1 MLINSGVII
10 VRITMLALLG
20 ILLNRADVT
29 TEEFVVTL
37 GLAGALSLFSY
48 VHGRIDCK
56 LT

>member
-1 MLINSGVII
+1 MLINSGVIM

-37 GLAGALSLFSY
+37 GLAGILSLFSY
-48 VHGRIDCK
+48 VLVAGLIVS
-56 LT
+56 